1 MSFIAGSRLVVTDT
15 TSPAD
20 RLHASAFIQSNPTTS
35 IQNLQKPLY
44 RKDIF
49 YSGSV
54 MNVTHI
60 KSHMSLKSYVA
71 SVTSIPQEVRLIN
84 FHLQNHIN
92 TKHVLVAVPVLTNI
106 VGGFCPPP
114 PPSQQRLS
122 RQAMAKHT
130 IYRYSAVIGVHSLYI
145 VCMENTSCCPWLLNQ
160 RLWTFNLH
168 GRKLPKI
175 TFIDVKI
182 SFKAGFLTMYSPSLK
197 IVYVKLLKIFIYVT

>member
-114 PPSQQRLS
+114 PSQPTKIVKTGDGKTYNIPVQCCDWCTQFIYCLYGKHFMLS
-122 RQAMAKHT
+122 LVTQ
-130 IYRYSAVIGVHSLYI
+130 SAVVDIQFTW
-145 VCMENTSCCPWLLNQ
+145 EKT
-160 RLWTFNLH
+160 
-168 GRKLPKI
+168 PKNN
-175 TFIDVKI
+175 F
-182 SFKAGFLTMYSPSLK
+182 Y
-197 IVYVKLLKIFIYVT
+197 